1 MSANSKK
8 GRYGE
13 GTVFWDKRRKRWI
26 ARVSAGTRPDETRD
40 IRTAEGLTPS
50 EAQDKLN
57 GLKAEVAAGVEGG
70 VSYTLAE
77 ACEAW
82 LAHGLKRPDDHPTKV
97 KYRSLINSNIVPLLG
112 RARLKKL
119 RAEDVD
125 HWLAQVA
132 KDHATSTVSLLL
144 GLLRRII
151 RFAEARGKVMRN
163 VAELV
168 DPPEG
173 QAGRPSKSM
182 TIEQAHAV
190 LNVSRGSWLHGYI
203 ALSVFT
209 GVRTEEARP
218 LKWRHT
224 HLNPVVGQLCTCGE
238 RHRETTV
245 SHVEVWRS
253 VRTKGDTKTPKS
265 RRTIA
270 LPRQVHT
277 ILTAVRASAEIDA
290 EDAGRA
296 IRPEHYVFASEA
308 ATVRDAANVRRDLR
322 KAVKAAGLEGTWT
335 PREFR
340 HTFVSLMAYAGVRE
354 ELIADLVG
362 HQRTSTT
369 RTVYR
374 HQLRPVITVGAEAL
388 DGLFD
393 SGQFSALGIRN
404 PGPDLRIRWSIGS
417 KLGSR
422 KATRD
427 NLVACFAW

>member
-1 MSANSKK
+1 MSGGSKK

-13 GTVFWDKRRKRWI
+13 GTIFWDKRRGRWI
-26 ARVSAGTRPDETRD
+26 ARVSAGIRPDGTRD
-40 IRTAEGLTPS
+40 VRVAEGLTPS
-50 EAQDKLN
+50 EAQDRLN
-57 GLKAEVAAGVEGG
+57 GLKAEVSAGVEGG
-70 VSYTLAE
+70 VSYTVAE

-82 LAHGLKRPDDHPTKV
+82 LSHGFKRPDDHPTKI
-97 KYRSLINSNIVPLLG
+97 KYRSLIKTNIVPLLG
-112 RARLKKL
+112 PARLKKL

-132 KDHATSTVSLLL
+132 TDHATTTVSLLL

-168 DPPEG
+168 DPPQG
-173 QAGRPSKSM
+173 QKGRPSKSM

-190 LNVSRGSWLHGYI
+190 LKVSRGSWLHGYI

-218 LKWRHT
+218 LKWKHT
-224 HLNPVVGQLCTCGE
+224 HLNPVAGQACTCGE
-238 RHRETTV
+238 RHRETV
-245 SHVEVWRS
+245 APHVEVWRS
-253 VRTKGDTKTPKS
+253 VRNGGDTKTTKS

-270 LPRQVHT
+270 LPRHVVT
-277 ILTAVRASAEIDA
+277 ILTAVRASAEIAA
-290 EDAGRA
+290 EDAGRSL
-296 IRPEHYVFASEA
+296 RPEYYVFASEA
-308 ATVRDAANVRRDLR
+308 ATVRDPANVRRDLR
-322 KAVKAAGLEGTWT
+322 KAVKAAGIEGTWT

-374 HQLRPVITVGAEAL
+374 HQLRPVITAGAEAL
-388 DGLFD
+388 DDLFD
-393 SGQFSALGIRN
+393 SGQMEILGNRN
-404 PGPDLRIRWSIGS
+404 PWSDLRI
-417 KLGSR
+417 
-422 KATRD
+422 
-427 NLVACFAW
+427 C

>member
-1 MSANSKK
+1 MSKPKSK

-13 GTVFWDKRRKRWI
+13 GTVFWDKRRGRWV
-26 ARVSAGTRPDETRD
+26 ARVSAGIRPDGTRD
-40 IRTAEGLTPS
+40 VRVAEGHTPS
-50 EAQDKLN
+50 EAQDRLN
-57 GLKAEVAAGVEGG
+57 GLKAEVSAGVEGG
-70 VSYTLAE
+70 VSYTVAE

-82 LAHGLKRPDDHPTKV
+82 LSYGLKRPDDHPTKV
-97 KYRSLINSNIVPLLG
+97 KYRSLIRANIVPLLG

-182 TIEQAHAV
+182 TIEQAHAM
-190 LNVSRGSWLHGYI
+190 LKISRGSWLHGYI

-218 LKWRHT
+218 LKWKHT
-224 HLNPVVGQLCTCGE
+224 HLNPVADQTCTCGE
-238 RHRETTV
+238 RHRETTAP
-245 SHVEVWRS
+245 HVEVWRS

-270 LPRQVHT
+270 LPRHVVT

-296 IRPEHYVFASEA
+296 LRPEHYVFASEA

-322 KAVKAAGLEGTWT
+322 KATKAARLEGTWT

-340 HTFVSLMAYAGVRE
+340 HTFVSIMSDAGVRE
-354 ELIADLVG
+354 ELIANLVG
-362 HQRTSTT
+362 HKRTSTT

-374 HQLRPVITVGAEAL
+374 HQLRPVITTGAEVL
-388 DGLFD
+388 DELFD
-393 SGQFSALGIRN
+393 SGQLGALGIRN
-404 PGPDLRIRWSIGS
+404 PSSDLRIH
-417 KLGSR
+417 
-422 KATRD
+422 
-427 NLVACFAW
+427 

>member
-1 MSANSKK
+1 VSAKKK

-13 GTVFWDKRRKRWI
+13 GTIYWDKKRGRWI
-26 ARVSAGTRPDETRD
+26 ASVSTGTRPDGGRD
-40 IRTAEGLTPS
+40 RRVAEGLTPS
-50 EAQDKLN
+50 EARDKLD

-70 VSYTLAE
+70 ISYTLAD
-77 ACEAW
+77 ACNAW
-82 LAHGLKRPDDHPTKV
+82 LEYGLKKPDDHPTKV
-97 KYRSLINSNIVPLLG
+97 KYRSLIKVNIVPLLG

-132 KDHATSTVSLLL
+132 KDHATSTVKLLL

-173 QAGRPSKSM
+173 QKGRPSKSM

-190 LNVSRGSWLHGYI
+190 LKVSRGSWLHGYI
-203 ALSVFT
+203 AVSVFT

-218 LKWRHT
+218 LKWKHT
-224 HLNPVVGQLCTCGE
+224 HLNPVKGQTCTCGKQ
-238 RHRETTV
+238 HTETMPDGRPLPP
-245 SHVEVWRS
+245 HVEVWRS

-270 LPRQVHT
+270 LPRHVVT
-277 ILTAVRASAEIDA
+277 VLSAVRAAAEVDA

-322 KAVKAAGLEGTWT
+322 KAVKLAGIEGSWT

-340 HTFVSLMAYAGVRE
+340 HTFVSILSDAGVRD
-354 ELIADLVG
+354 ELIANLVG
-362 HQRTSTT
+362 HKRTSTT

-374 HQLRPVITVGAEAL
+374 HQLRPVITTGAETL
-388 DGLFD
+388 DDLFD
-393 SGQFSALGIRN
+393 SG
-404 PGPDLRIRWSIGS
+404 RI
-417 KLGSR
+417 
-422 KATRD
+422 
-427 NLVACFAW
+427 

>member
-1 MSANSKK
+1 MSERKTKIK

-13 GTVFWDKRRKRWI
+13 GTIFWDKKRERWV
-26 ARVSAGTRPDETRD
+26 ASVSTGTRPDGTRE
-40 IRTAEGLTPS
+40 RRVAEGLTPS
-50 EAQDKLN
+50 EARDKLN
-57 GLKAEVAAGVEGG
+57 GLKAEVAAGVEAG
-70 VSYTLAE
+70 VSYTVAE

-82 LAHGLKRPDDHPTKV
+82 LSYGLKRPEDHPTKV
-97 KYRSLINSNIVPLLG
+97 KYRSLVNTNIVPLLG
-112 RARLKKL
+112 RAKLKKL

-125 HWLAQVA
+125 RWLAQVA
-132 KDHATSTVSLLL
+132 TDHATSTVKLLL

-168 DPPEG
+168 DPPDGKKE
-173 QAGRPSKSM
+173 GRPSKSM

-190 LNVSRGSWLHGYI
+190 LKVSRGTWLHGYI

-218 LKWRHT
+218 LKWRNT
-224 HLNPVVGQLCTCGE
+224 HLNPVAGQVCTCGE
-238 RHRETTV
+238 RHRETV
-245 SHVEVWRS
+245 APHVEVWRS
-253 VRTKGDTKTPKS
+253 VRTKGETKTLKS

-270 LPRQVHT
+270 LPRQVVT
-277 ILTAVRASAEIDA
+277 ILTAVRAAAEIDA
-290 EDAGRA
+290 EDTGRA
-296 IRPEHYVFASEA
+296 LRPDSYVFASGVG
-308 ATVRDAANVRRDLR
+308 TVRDAANVRRDLR
-322 KAVKAAGLEGTWT
+322 KAVKAAGIEGTWT

-374 HQLRPVITVGAEAL
+374 HQLRPVITAGAEAL
-388 DGLFD
+388 DNLFD
-393 SGQFSALGIRN
+393 SGQL
-404 PGPDLRIRWSIGS
+404 
-417 KLGSR
+417 
-422 KATRD
+422 
-427 NLVACFAW
+427 

>member
-1 MSANSKK
+1 VSDDRKAK

-13 GTVFWDKRRKRWI
+13 GTIFWDKKRERWVC
-26 ARVSAGTRPDETRD
+26 RVSAGTRPDGTRD

-50 EAQDKLN
+50 EARDKLN
-57 GLKAEVAAGVEGG
+57 GLKAEVAAGVEAG
-70 VSYTLAE
+70 VSYTVKE

-82 LAHGLKRPDDHPTKV
+82 LAYGLKRPDDHPTKV
-97 KYRSLINSNIVPLLG
+97 KYSSLIKSNIVPLLG

-132 KDHATSTVSLLL
+132 KDHATSTVKLLL
-144 GLLRRII
+144 SLLRRII

-168 DPPEG
+168 DPPQG
-173 QAGRPSKSM
+173 QEGRPSKSM

-190 LNVSRGSWLHGYI
+190 LEISRGSWLHGYI

-218 LKWRHT
+218 LKWRNT
-224 HLNPVVGQLCTCGE
+224 HLNPVAGQTCTCGE
-238 RHRETTV
+238 RHRETV
-245 SHVEVWRS
+245 APHVEVWRS
-253 VRTKGDTKTPKS
+253 VRSKGDTKTPKS

-270 LPRQVHT
+270 LPRQVVT
-277 ILTAVRASAEIDA
+277 ILTAVRAAAEIAA

-296 IRPEHYVFASEA
+296 LRSESFVFASEA

-322 KAVKAAGLEGTWT
+322 KAVKAAGIEGTWT

-374 HQLRPVITVGAEAL
+374 HQLRPVITAGAEAL
-388 DGLFD
+388 DALFD
-393 SGQFSALGIRN
+393 SGGLDGLGSKN
-404 PGPDLRIRWSIGS
+404 PESDLRIR
-417 KLGSR
+417 
-422 KATRD
+422 
-427 NLVACFAW
+427 

>member
-1 MSANSKK
+1 MTNGKKK

-13 GTVFWDKRRKRWI
+13 GTIYWDKKRNRWI
-26 ARVSAGTRPDETRD
+26 ASVSTGTRPDGTRD
-40 IRTAEGLTPS
+40 RRVAEGLTPS
-50 EAQDKLN
+50 DARDKLN

-82 LAHGLKRPDDHPTKV
+82 LDYGLKRPDDHPTKV
-97 KYRSLINSNIVPLLG
+97 KYRSLIKANIVPLLG

-132 KDHATSTVSLLL
+132 KDHATSTVKLLL
-144 GLLRRII
+144 SLLRRII

-168 DPPEG
+168 DPPQG

-190 LNVSRGSWLHGYI
+190 LKVSRGSWLHGYI

-218 LKWRHT
+218 LRWRNA
-224 HLNPVVGQLCTCGE
+224 HLNPVAGQVCTCGE
-238 RHRETTV
+238 RHRETVTP
-245 SHVEVWRS
+245 HVEVWRS
-253 VRTKGDTKTPKS
+253 VRSRGDTKTPKS

-270 LPRQVHT
+270 LPRQVVT
-277 ILTAVRASAEIDA
+277 ILTAVRASAEIAA

-296 IRPEHYVFASEA
+296 LRPESYVFASEVG
-308 ATVRDAANVRRDLR
+308 TVRDAANVRRDLR
-322 KAVKAAGLEGTWT
+322 KAVTAAGIEGTWT

-374 HQLRPVITVGAEAL
+374 HQLRPVITAGAEAL
-388 DGLFD
+388 DALFEG
-393 SGQFSALGIRN
+393 GQL
-404 PGPDLRIRWSIGS
+404 
-417 KLGSR
+417 
-422 KATRD
+422 
-427 NLVACFAW
+427 